1 MSVSGN
7 KSAPWGVVVN
17 SKAAHGR
24 SKVPLS
30 EHEQHLLEQME
41 QALSA
46 EDPKFA
52 SQMEGSVVRARLRR
66 GLAIGA
72 GGVIV
77 GLGLVV
83 LGVAAESIWWGAIGF
98 ALMVGGVAYAITP
111 PKVPKATLG
120 AVTDD
125 GSVRTP
131 EPAGRLG
138 KAGRNKGSKAT
149 KQTFLRRLEERWD
162 RRRDDGQ

>member
-1 MSVSGN
+1 
-7 KSAPWGVVVN
+7 
-17 SKAAHGR
+17 
-24 SKVPLS
+24 VPLS

-41 QALSA
+41 QALYA

-52 SQMEGSVVRARLRR
+52 SQMQGSAARARLRR

-72 GGVIV
+72 GGVIA

-83 LGVAAESIWWGAIGF
+83 LGVAAASIWWGAIGF

-111 PKVPKATLG
+111 SKVPKVKLG
-120 AVTDD
+120 AVTED
-125 GSVRTP
+125 GSVRTH

-138 KAGRNKGSKAT
+138 RLRKSKKT
-149 KQTFLRRLEERWD
+149 NTNKQTFMRRFEGRWD
-162 RRRDDGQ
+162 RRRDNGQ

>member
-1 MSVSGN
+1 
-7 KSAPWGVVVN
+7 
-17 SKAAHGR
+17 
-24 SKVPLS
+24 VPLS

-41 QALSA
+41 QALYA

-52 SQMEGSVVRARLRR
+52 SQMQGSAARARLRR

-72 GGVIV
+72 AGVIA

-98 ALMVGGVAYAITP
+98 ALMVGGVAYAISP
-111 PKVPKATLG
+111 PKVPKVKLG
-120 AVTDD
+120 AVTED
-125 GSVRTP
+125 GSVRTH

-138 KAGRNKGSKAT
+138 KLRKSKSKSKSKSNKQS
-149 KQTFLRRLEERWD
+149 LMRRLEYRWD
-162 RRRDDGQ
+162 RRRDGQ